1 MFCPQCGKE
10 YPQNVNFCSQCGS
23 AMIAP
28 TRRRKQLMRSRTDE
42 KIAGVCGGFAEYF
55 DIDSTLVRLLWLALV
70 LVGGWGVLAYIVAW
84 IVMPEEP
91 LVEPAAKAAPAAPPQ
106 TVAQA

>member
-10 YPQNVNFCSQCGS
+10 YAQQVNFCCQCGV
-23 AMIAP
+23 AMHAP

-55 DIDSTLVRLLWLALV
+55 DMDSTLMRLLWLALV
-70 LVGGWGVLAYIVAW
+70 LVGGWGLLAYIIAW

-91 LVEPAAKAAPAAPPQ
+91 VAAAAPAATPATAPQ
-106 TVAQA
+106 ATPHG

>member
-10 YPQNVNFCSQCGS
+10 YSQRVNFCAQCGT

-28 TRRRKQLMRSRTDE
+28 TRCRKKLMRSRTDE

-55 DIDSTLVRLLWLALV
+55 DIDSTLVRLLWLALL
-70 LVGGWGVLAYIVAW
+70 LVGGWGLLAYIIAW

-91 LVEPAAKAAPAAPPQ
+91 VVVAASTTAPAAAPQ
-106 TVAQA
+106 AAPNT